1 MQYSVYFYFKLS
13 SVNKKLKISIILFLS
28 FFTAYSQTQSMT
40 SCNLVVYKVGD
51 SATSLTS
58 NAAQTV
64 KLDEINPVNGAI
76 SQTLTTQFTGSSLLT
91 QSGRATRANDE
102 R

>member
-1 MQYSVYFYFKLS
+1 
-13 SVNKKLKISIILFLS
+13 
-28 FFTAYSQTQSMT
+28 MT
-40 SCNLVVYKVGD
+40 SCNLVVYKVGNGT
-51 SATSLTS
+51 TSLLTGT
-58 NAAQTV
+58 AQTV
-64 KLDEINPVNGAI
+64 NLDEINPVNGAI

>member
-1 MQYSVYFYFKLS
+1 MQYSVNFYFKLS
-13 SVNKKLKISIILFLS
+13 SVNKRLKISIILFLS
-28 FFTAYSQTQSMT
+28 FFSAYSQTQPMT
-40 SCNLVVYKVGD
+40 SCNLVVYKVGNGTTLLG
-51 SATSLTS
+51 SAFPVSI
-58 NAAQTV
+58 
-64 KLDEINPVNGAI
+64 DEINPVNGAI